1 MATQIIKKEKKM
13 KKTLKTLMILIL
25 VVFLVGCSSAWR
37 EHDTV
42 YKNND
47 HMFFSL
53 FGYKNPTYDNLNTS
67 QFEDWWGEEIEFE
80 DDTHLSVDD

>member
-1 MATQIIKKEKKM
+1 M
-13 KKTLKTLMILIL
+13 KKIIVTLIL
-25 VVFLVGCSSAWR
+25 AVFLVGCSSDSAWR

-47 HMFFSL
+47 HMLFSL
-53 FGYKNPTYDNLNTS
+53 FGYKNPTYDDLNTS

-80 DDTHLSVDD
+80 DDTHLSVDK